1 MDALKS
7 STGTSLV
14 PRPGRG
20 VKQAHVDQ
28 AADAILARGERPT
41 VERIRALLGTGS
53 PNTLGPLID
62 NWYRTLSAR
71 VAGMHSANADAQGR
85 APTAAINAFNLLW
98 DTALA
103 EARTA
108 SQAELVTERERLAQA
123 QAAVAEDQR
132 VLEATRAALEQAAQA
147 SREHIRELEGQV
159 AAGQQQLQRA
169 QQEAAR
175 AAAAANEQ
183 AGQLRGQLAQA
194 QHTFQ
199 ELQEQLACSEAQR
212 QREVEREVERGA
224 ANERRWLA
232 EVDRARGEARA
243 SQEEA
248 RRAQQQREEGERTHQ
263 AAVQRLREAAEEREQ
278 ALRRTHQA
286 DLERLQGRVAALT
299 TDLSV
304 RDAQLAQA
312 TGALQRAEAVEAGL
326 RELAALAQAR
336 AEDLQRALE
345 GERALVAGLRQQ
357 LEAGPESSRPRT
369 SEPLGRGK
377 GSKSKL

>member
-1 MDALKS
+1 MDAQKS

-108 SQAELVTERERLAQA
+108 SQAELATERERLAQA

-159 AAGQQQLQRA
+159 AAGQQQLQRI

-194 QHTFQ
+194 HQTLQ
-199 ELQEQLACSEAQR
+199 ELQAQLAASEAQR

-243 SQEEA
+243 AQEEA
-248 RRAQQQREEGERTHQ
+248 RRVQLQREEESRSVSAERAQ
-263 AAVQRLREAAEEREQ
+263 
-278 ALRRTHQA
+278 
-286 DLERLQGRVAALT
+286 LQGRIDQLHAAAAARKEELARAIAALE
-299 TDLSV
+299 
-304 RDAQLAQA
+304 
-312 TGALQRAEAVEAGL
+312 RAGQVE
-326 RELAALAQAR
+326 
-336 AEDLQRALE
+336 EDM
-345 GERALVAGLRQQ
+345 RALVATAQARCEELHDALETERAASARQQ
-357 LEAGPESSRPRT
+357 AGGGSGGR
-369 SEPLGRGK
+369 LGRKRSPIGGRPASAK
-377 GSKSKL
+377 SKSK